1 MYYISSMIIVRCPR
15 AIQGW
20 FRIYRA
26 ETSNLTGKGSSFRDL
41 CELTDQFTEN
51 SFTLRSRILLFV
63 VDCDRSIASL
73 STFAFSIP
81 TISAEN
87 TQWAEF
93 DWFCTCHHLSELLI
107 SLLRSRH
114 RHCCLSQ
121 TGVFIRRNGTVEWND
136 GMERWDGTVEWNGGM
151 EWNGME

>member
-1 MYYISSMIIVRCPR
+1 MYYISSMIIMWCPH

-20 FRIYRA
+20 FFVFRMSRA
-26 ETSNLTGKGSSFRDL
+26 ETSNLTGKGSSFRDPY
-41 CELTDQFTEN
+41 ELTDQFTEN

-73 STFAFSIP
+73 STFAFGIP

-93 DWFCTCHHLSELLI
+93 DSFCTCHHLSELLI

-121 TGVFIRRNGTVEWND
+121 TACYKAVLTFNRERTFIVVD
-136 GMERWDGTVEWNGGM
+136 
-151 EWNGME
+151 